1 MKSTIYLRRGALLL
15 AFAGPLLAGCESEL
29 DTFYNEVDGQ
39 FPTFVDN
46 ALGTSTKY
54 ATGEVVSFELRF
66 AQQTAPIKEIRIL
79 QKIEPNRDSTLVQTI
94 PYRAAFSR
102 LRNADTLV
110 VNYTVPAGQ
119 NKANV
124 RVDAVVVSE
133 NTQVKTRSFNFRLAE
148 PVPTITVDAPTNLT
162 APNNASRVP
171 GDVVRFPVKLNTG
184 GINTATSLTTAGTLY
199 KDIDSLITYMRVGT
213 GAERRVARQRVPV
226 GTAAQTGAA
235 TTVNVDLTLPA
246 SSSGQEV
253 VYRFEVKSRFQ
264 DKPTLPLPAGAPST
278 RSATATAAPIT
289 PTTTTALA
297 APRTATLTYTGTNGG
312 DEAAYDLTTF
322 ALVPRTGA
330 DANKDVA
337 ITSTASNAVQL
348 KALNST
354 KFFRYTTGGAAA
366 YTNATLNS
374 IRQTYQTAAAA
385 TQVAQLDNVVVGD
398 VVIARLRNADQ
409 YAIFTVTGISR
420 TATGVTLTMD
430 IKAL

>member
-1 MKSTIYLRRGALLL
+1 MLL
-15 AFAGPLLAGCESEL
+15 ALAGPLLAGCESEL

-39 FPTFVDN
+39 FPTFIEN
-46 ALGTSTKY
+46 ALGTATKY

-66 AQQTAPIKEIRIL
+66 APQTAPIKEIRIL

-133 NTQVKTRSFNFRLAE
+133 NTQVKTRSFSFRLAE
-148 PVPTITVDAPTNLT
+148 AVPTIAVDAPTNVT
-162 APNNASRVP
+162 APSNAARVP
-171 GDVVRFPVKLNTG
+171 GDVVRFPVRINTG
-184 GINTATSLTTAGTLY
+184 GITSATSLTAAGTLY

-235 TTVNVDLTLPA
+235 TTVNVDVTLPA
-246 SSSGQEV
+246 GSSGQEV
-253 VYRFEVKSRFQ
+253 VYRFEAKTRFQ
-264 DKPTLPLPAGAPST
+264 DKPTLPLPAAAPST
-278 RSATATAAPIT
+278 RSASATAAPIV
-289 PTTTTALA
+289 PGTTTALA
-297 APRTATLTYTGTNGG
+297 AARTATLTYTGATGG
-312 DEAAYDLTTF
+312 DQAAFDLTTF
-322 ALVPRTGA
+322 ATVAQAGA
-330 DANKDVA
+330 PASKDVA

-348 KALNST
+348 RALNAT
-354 KFFRYTTGGAAA
+354 RFFRYTTGGAAA
-366 YTNATLNS
+366 YNSATLNS
-374 IRQTYQTAAAA
+374 IRQTYQLAGTAN
-385 TQVAQLDNVVVGD
+385 QVAQLDNVVVGD
-398 VVIARLRNADQ
+398 VVIARLRGADQ
-409 YAIFTVTGISR
+409 YAIFTVTGINR

-430 IKAL
+430 VKAL